1 MTVGETLPTRLV
13 TFALM
18 ASGALAAACS
28 HKKDGPVD
36 PTPVP
41 TSIVIS
47 AGNGQNNVINTALPI
62 DPVVLVTDPDGAPM
76 SAVAVTFSIAS
87 GGGTVQGGA
96 TLTNGQGLAQVVAWV
111 LGPNPG
117 PNTLTATVNG
127 TALSVTFNATGIVLA
142 AGYNIDVRP
151 VSALTPT
158 QQAAFTAAATRL
170 QQIIV
175 NDEPNLLVNLNA
187 GDCFPD
193 QPAMSETVDDVVIF
207 AEVGPIDGA
216 GGILGQ
222 AGPCLIRSASFH
234 TIVGVMRFDI
244 ADLNNIE
251 ANGLLQTV
259 ILHEMQHVLGFGTIW
274 VSRGVLAGQGGAD
287 PFFTGA
293 NAIAAFNT
301 IGGLP
306 YAGPKVPVENTGGP
320 GTRDAH
326 WRESVFS
333 TELMTG
339 FVNAGS
345 NPLSVVTVE
354 SFHDLGYQ
362 VNTAAADNFS
372 VGPFPAPPAS
382 RGAGVNLGND
392 LWNGPL
398 FEVDQA
404 GRVRPVPRR

>member
-1 MTVGETLPTRLV
+1 MTLGKKLPRRVL

-18 ASGALAAACS
+18 ASWALAAACS
-28 HKKDGPVD
+28 HKKDGVD

-41 TSIVIS
+41 TSIAIS
-47 AGNGQNNVINTALPI
+47 AGDGQNTLINTALPI
-62 DPVVLVTDPDGAPM
+62 DPVVLVTDADGTPM

-87 GGGTVQGGA
+87 GGGTVQGGS

-117 PNTLTATVNG
+117 SNTLTATVTG
-127 TALSVTFNATGIVLA
+127 TALSVTFSATGIA
-142 AGYNIDVRP
+142 TGYNIDVRP

-175 NDEPNLLVNLNA
+175 NDEPNLPVNLNA
-187 GDCFPD
+187 GDCFPN
-193 QPAMSETVDDVVIF
+193 QPAMNETVDDVVIF

-222 AGPCLIRSASFH
+222 AGPCLIRSLSFH
-234 TIVGVMRFDI
+234 TIIGVMRFDV

-251 ANGLLQTV
+251 ASGLLQTV
-259 ILHEMQHVLGFGTIW
+259 ILHEMQHVLGFGSIW
-274 VSRGVLAGQGGAD
+274 VSRGVLLGQGGAD
-287 PFFTGA
+287 PSFTGA

-301 IGGLP
+301 IGGQN
-306 YAGPKVPVENTGGP
+306 YAGPKVPVENTGGA

-326 WRESVFS
+326 WRESVFGA
-333 TELMTG
+333 ELMTG

-354 SFHDLGYQ
+354 SFLDLGYQ

-382 RGAGVNLGND
+382 RRTGLNLGND

-398 FEVDQA
+398 FEIDQA
-404 GRVRPVPRR
+404 GQVRPVPRR